1 MSKETGNTM
10 MMTKGHIG
18 KGLLGLGLA
27 MVLSACAA
35 GGAGGG
41 AGGAKVVMPPELTNW
56 PAAADPAVV
65 GKKAIGSMVPRWF
78 AAGPGAHYAEDSTW
92 MTALKF
98 AAVTK
103 DEEMKA
109 SLIKKFSPNLLA
121 SEGWKTAFAN
131 IQRHVDHNI
140 YGIVPLELYMQTK
153 DKRYLDFGK
162 WLADRQWEK
171 PNAEGL
177 SDETRFWIDD
187 MYMIT
192 ILQVQ
197 AYRATGDKVYL
208 DRAAL
213 EMVAYL
219 DKLQQPNGL
228 FYHGEKFPFFWGRGD
243 GWIATGMPE
252 LLGEL
257 PADHPKR
264 ARIMEGYT
272 KMMAALLK
280 YQDTDGMWHQLIDH
294 PESYKETSC
303 TAMFTYAFILGVKNG
318 WLKDPA
324 YATGARKGWLG
335 LQTYLDDTG
344 MLDKVCVGTGQT
356 NSLQFYLNRPTQK
369 GNPHG
374 QAPLLWCAVAL
385 LKK

>member
-1 MSKETGNTM
+1 M
-10 MMTKGHIG
+10 I
-18 KGLLGLGLA
+18 A
-27 MVLSACAA
+27 WA
-35 GGAGGG
+35 GAGILIIASATQG
-41 AGGAKVVMPPELTNW
+41 ASQPKAFTDW
-56 PAAADPAVV
+56 PAGQSPAEV
-65 GKKAIGSMVPRWF
+65 GKKAATSILPRWF
-78 AAGPGAHYAEDSTW
+78 ASRPGAHYSEDSTW

-98 AAVTK
+98 AALTK
-103 DEEMKA
+103 DEELKA
-109 SLIKKFSPNLLA
+109 SLIKHFDPTLLTPEGQQAAFS
-121 SEGWKTAFAN
+121 SM
-131 IQRHVDHNI
+131 QRHVDHNI

-171 PNAEGL
+171 PDANGL
-177 SDETRFWIDD
+177 SDQTRFWIDD

-197 AYRATGDKVYL
+197 AFRATGDKVYL

-228 FYHGEKFPFFWGRGD
+228 FYHGQKFPFFWGRGN
-243 GWIATGMPE
+243 GWIAAGMPE
-252 LLGEL
+252 LLSEL

-264 ARIMEGYT
+264 ARIMEGYK
-272 KMMAALLK
+272 KMMAMLLK

-303 TAMFTYAFILGVKNG
+303 TAMFTYGFIVGVKNG
-318 WLKDPA
+318 WLTDPA
-324 YATGARKGWLG
+324 YAEGARKGWLG
-335 LQTYLDDTG
+335 LQTYIDADG

-369 GNPHG
+369 GNSHG

-385 LKK
+385 LK